1 MRILNQSPPAVQK
14 IVELYNTNYNT
25 LSGKGLFVDLKNK
38 LDGWDL
44 GGRRYWEFVVAQFKR
59 AGLVIPAEILQNEKL
74 ERLEYVRSNDV
85 NNSQAFFEIV
95 AKPAISAAVP
105 GTLITYEV
113 QRKRDEIF
121 DKTPNYQFQWY
132 VLHDPEA
139 VKNNPQQVPARFD
152 LHNVGA
158 SWEDSKWTIPGNHK
172 VICRVQINDRP
183 PLYLEY
189 QQTVLPSDAVVDDA
203 FNKAQ
208 RPADPSKQLESLKTY
223 QKTLLTAEQQPGSNT
238 LDPQVKEQLQSNIS
252 AFENRLKSSQ
262 GMVRYPIKA
271 VYLSSQD
278 AKVIPLN
285 VFIAQTENR
294 IGSPWAGRYT
304 WTIVDIT
311 NPGDD
316 RTSGEYRGMG
326 NTAPEAI
333 QKAIQQ
339 WDSDNLYFLGI
350 IKLEIPPE
358 VAGEVIRHQFPTD
371 GSSFWDSVSQF
382 LDTVGFVSGIAS
394 LATAVNPV
402 ISVPLGLISIVTST
416 AGASIRLTQRR
427 AEGRTDPTADTLDLL
442 SIAGNILAGVWL
454 RGASLQN
461 VKLGNVNIGTGIL
474 IGQLATDSGK
484 GVILNATYIKR
495 YEEILKLKDP
505 KERTDN
511 LVKLL
516 QEAVLANG
524 MLLISISSTV
534 NDLSQT
540 SRMKNPSEAID
551 LTAQDQQPENT
562 TFQPL
567 RNGNRVTSVRPE
579 AEPTLTAALPRDLQ
593 GRIPINVD
601 PDLPSNTVEVH
612 YEVDTDGI
620 VSDIYMKVGPDA
632 AAIDIILHVQTVRL
646 MQGYSGLS
654 GRIRILWE
662 RIRSWISKHKEP
674 PVGTL
679 AWEAKL
685 EIEKLPRIIKERLQ
699 RLSIDD
705 LDAEAQANIWND
717 IEYLEEQLVKYQRT
731 LDEMDL
737 NPGRGFVAVPNRRA
751 AKRGEPETYNYP
763 SLTPE
768 QAESHYYVREET
780 EDRNRPRF
788 FLEKKD
794 GVRVKTRLR
803 LVLKDGRYQIEE
815 ETSSGKQR
823 RSDPD
828 RQQEIVQLYNQP
840 ATALP
845 GLEEAIKVGNFKPT
859 IQAYFRSWEKA
870 IIEVNDVLN
879 KQLGNGNNLNL
890 TQLIQGLSEEQYAKA
905 SGDFR
910 KRLRQQIADT
920 ILLEQNGSERM
931 KLLDICGNIIS
942 QSPHSYKVKG
952 ELFTVFRNKDFE
964 IRQKGKLENVPNAPR
979 TNIAG
984 TSRNADDVIRVI
996 SEDLGEGAPKPGTY
1010 LVEDKSGKEP
1020 FVPEQAERYS
1030 SYLNE
1035 GEGKIKVKKA
1045 VYDGLV
1051 YFFDSFQPANNAM
1064 EKTIKNLNEN
1074 MYVGYY
1080 NENGELRWLL
1090 RS

>member
-113 QRKRDEIF
+113 KRKRDEIF

-339 WDSDNLYFLGI
+339 WDSDNRYFLGI

-461 VKLGNVNIGTGIL
+461 VKLGNVNIGRGIL
-474 IGQLATDSGK
+474 IGQLATDSGT
-484 GVILNATYIKR
+484 GVILNATYITR
-495 YEEILKLKDP
+495 YQEILKLKDP

-567 RNGNRVTSVRPE
+567 RNGNRVRSVHPE

-632 AAIDIILHVQTVRL
+632 AAIDIMLHVQTVRL

-662 RIRSWISKHKEP
+662 RIRSWISKHGEP

-699 RLSIDD
+699 RLSLDD

-737 NPGRGFVAVPNRRA
+737 NPGRGFVAALNGRP
-751 AKRGEPETYNYP
+751 AKRGEAESYRYP
-763 SLTPE
+763 SLTTE
-768 QAESHYYVREET
+768 QAESYYYERVET
-780 EDRNRPRF
+780 ENRNAPRF
-788 FLEKKD
+788 LLTRKERATGKIFSLELID
-794 GVRVKTRLR
+794 GQYQIVEKPSSRKRQTSTELQEERVKR
-803 LVLKDGRYQIEE
+803 
-815 ETSSGKQR
+815 
-823 RSDPD
+823 
-828 RQQEIVQLYNQP
+828 YNQP
-840 ATALP
+840 ATALL
-845 GLEEAIKVGNFKPT
+845 GLEEAIQAGKFSAT
-859 IQAYFRSWEKA
+859 IQAYIRSWETA
-870 IIEVNDVLN
+870 IIEVNEILN
-879 KQLGNGNNLNL
+879 KQLGNGNNLNVI
-890 TQLIQGLSEEQYAKA
+890 QLIQGLSEKQYEKA
-905 SGDFR
+905 ASLFR
-910 KRLRQQIADT
+910 NRLRQQIADT
-920 ILLEQNGSERM
+920 ILLEPNGSERM
-931 KLLDICGNIIS
+931 KLLDICGDKIS
-942 QSPHSYKVKG
+942 QPPHSNKDKG

-964 IRQKGKLENVPNAPR
+964 IRQKGKLENVPGAPR
-979 TNIAG
+979 TQIAG

-996 SEDLGEGAPKPGTY
+996 SEDLDEGAPKPGTY

-1020 FVPEQAERYS
+1020 FDPAQAQRYS
-1030 SYLNE
+1030 SYLND
-1035 GEGKIKVKKA
+1035 GEGKIQVRN
-1045 VYDGLV
+1045 VLYDGLV
-1051 YFFDSFQPANNAM
+1051 YFFTSPDPALKAM
-1064 EKTIKNLNEN
+1064 IQDIQNLNEN
-1074 MYVGYY
+1074 IYVAFYDK
-1080 NENGELRWLL
+1080 NGELTWLPRTL
-1090 RS
+1090 D